1 MLSGVA
7 HYMVMK
13 RGQLTRESKVQLER
27 TEMRKVRW
35 MCGKKLQ
42 DRVTSA
48 ELRHDGYRYQ
58 NRFTVRKIAMVW

>member
-1 MLSGVA
+1 
-7 HYMVMK
+7 MVMK

-27 TEMRKVRW
+27 TDMRKVRR

-48 ELRHDGYRYQ
+48 ELRQMMGIDIR
-58 NRFTVRKIAMVW
+58 TVLQ